1 MITPRTIS
9 IIITAYNSEKY
20 IGDCLVS
27 LAAQTNPDW
36 MALIMDD
43 GSNDKTAEI
52 LKTWAK
58 KDPRIHVFQQ
68 KNQGSSAARNALLG
82 KVKTPYACFVDS
94 DDLLHPRALAVA
106 LDIMEY
112 SGADVVEYGIARV
125 DEAAKPADVATELT
139 RFTAE
144 WDTLNAPYVARKK
157 RGGNWINVTNK
168 LYRADIVKEIRFDP
182 ELVYEDDLWFSTL
195 AHNAGPKKI
204 VIGVPLYFWRKNP
217 NSKTQK
223 IDFDRYVGSAIRR
236 VFLMNTY
243 FGVGHRLNQA
253 CWQDYVRDL
262 AQDAYRMILRKNIRH
277 NPNSADKERVFW
289 RASAALERLV
299 KERVFYTSYLS
310 TPQRFAVWLCRKK
323 HYRLCRWLVA
333 LVG

>member
-1 MITPRTIS
+1 MITPRTTS

-20 IGDCLVS
+20 IGDCLES

-68 KNQGSSAARNALLG
+68 KNQGSSAARNALLD
-82 KVKTPYACFVDS
+82 KVETPYACFVDS

-106 LDIMEY
+106 LDIMEL

-144 WDTLNAPYVARKK
+144 WDKGQKK
-157 RGGNWINVTNK
+157 QDKWISMENK
-168 LYRADIVKEIRFDP
+168 LYRVARIKGIRLIS
-182 ELVYEDDLWFSTL
+182 ELTYNNALWFNTL
-195 AHNAGPKKI
+195 AHD
-204 VIGVPLYFWRKNP
+204 V
-217 NSKTQK
+217 
-223 IDFDRYVGSAIRR
+223 
-236 VFLMNTY
+236 
-243 FGVGHRLNQA
+243 
-253 CWQDYVRDL
+253 
-262 AQDAYRMILRKNIRH
+262 
-277 NPNSADKERVFW
+277 
-289 RASAALERLV
+289 
-299 KERVFYTSYLS
+299 
-310 TPQRFAVWLCRKK
+310 CRKK
-323 HYRLCRWLVA
+323 ILVSA
-333 LVG
+333 PLYYKRSGRSKQKNRSKIKCIHKDVKKFAYMQK